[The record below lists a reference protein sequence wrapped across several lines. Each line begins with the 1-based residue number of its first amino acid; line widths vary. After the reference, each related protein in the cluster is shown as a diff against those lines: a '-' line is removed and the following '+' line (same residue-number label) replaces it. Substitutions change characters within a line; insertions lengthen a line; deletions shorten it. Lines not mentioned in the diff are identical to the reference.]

1 MVPSRPES
9 EDPAAQSRR
18 LLLNKLLSRHCHQAQ
33 AGVRPTLHIV
43 GHVGVGHAHSIS
55 GIVQDDSAGFTC
67 AASLLRHAFP
77 VDLRISSA
85 EANPG
90 SGEIRVTTR
99 AGGIGIARPRRGI
112 TPQERELIDRV
123 IGYDASFCQSLACH
137 AFGRIY
143 GQGVAESAA
152 CLEAACAF
160 AVVDSF
166 RRNFPQ
172 AVWVIESPHDEN
184 RDLVMGGTLE
194 LMDEGVSVAAVVNF
208 TEGGLGPNENAEGN
222 TLLAREE
229 VSRHFGAASLPTI
242 VVESKAFVP
251 AYCQDLSARSLLTRI
266 NSAVDNTVVAE
277 ALIAGA
283 QAYGLPMAQDFNAYP
298 RNRALKQQT
307 AAFGAKLKALGES
320 MTGAESSP
328 EKVRIIATLAQ
339 LVSEDAGSVT
349 FMSNETHYAVGSAGC
364 MPGTAAVLSML
375 VSPEEAGFWKVP
387 VLFQEDLDLYLLAVL
402 SGIEALKIRL
412 PDAIAELRRK
422 YTLKRA

>member
-1 MVPSRPES
+1 
-9 EDPAAQSRR
+9 
-18 LLLNKLLSRHCHQAQ
+18 
-33 AGVRPTLHIV
+33 
-43 GHVGVGHAHSIS
+43 
-55 GIVQDDSAGFTC
+55 
-67 AASLLRHAFP
+67 
-77 VDLRISSA
+77 
-85 EANPG
+85 
-90 SGEIRVTTR
+90 
-99 AGGIGIARPRRGI
+99 
-112 TPQERELIDRV
+112 
-123 IGYDASFCQSLACH
+123 
-137 AFGRIY
+137 
-143 GQGVAESAA
+143 
-152 CLEAACAF
+152 
-160 AVVDSF
+160 
-166 RRNFPQ
+166 
-172 AVWVIESPHDEN
+172 
-184 RDLVMGGTLE
+184 
-194 LMDEGVSVAAVVNF
+194 MDEGVSVAAVVNF

-283 QAYGLPMAQDFNAYP
+283 HTYGLPMAQDFNAYP

-307 AAFGAKLKALGES
+307 AAFGVKLKALGES
-320 MTGAESSP
+320 LTGAESSP

-412 PDAIAELRRK
+412 PDAVAELRRK

>member
-1 MVPSRPES
+1 MFPCKPPV
-9 EDPAAQSRR
+9 EDPAAAPRKIILNDI
-18 LLLNKLLSRHCHQAQ
+18 LLRHCRQAPV
-33 AGVRPTLHIV
+33 GVLPSIQIV

-55 GIVQDDSAGFTC
+55 GIVQDDSVGFTC
-67 AASLLRHAFP
+67 AVSLLRHAVP

-85 EANPG
+85 VAKPKT
-90 SGEIRVTTR
+90 GEIKITTH

-160 AVVDSF
+160 AVADSF
-166 RRNFPQ
+166 RRSSPQ
-172 AVWVIESPHDEN
+172 AVWLIEAPYDGN
-184 RDLVMGGTLE
+184 RDLVLGGTLE
-194 LMDEGVSVAAVVNF
+194 LMGEAVSVAAVVNF

-229 VSRHFGAASLPTI
+229 FSAHFGAAPLPTI

-251 AYCQDLSARSLLTRI
+251 AYSQSLSTRSLLTRI
-266 NSAVDNTVVAE
+266 NRAIDNTVVAE
-277 ALIAGA
+277 ALITGA
-283 QAYGLPMAQDFNAYP
+283 QAHGLPMVQDFNAYP
-298 RNRALKQQT
+298 RSRALKQQT
-307 AAFGAKLKALGES
+307 ADFGAKLKALGERLS
-320 MTGAESSP
+320 EAESSS
-328 EKVRIIATLAQ
+328 EKVHIIATLAK
-339 LVSEDAGSVT
+339 LVSEDAGSIT

-375 VSPEEAGFWKVP
+375 VPPEEAAFWKVP
-387 VLFQEDLDLYLLAVL
+387 VLLREDLDLYLLAVL
-402 SGIEALKIRL
+402 SGIEALKSRL
-412 PDAIAELRRK
+412 PDAVAELQRK
-422 YTLKRA
+422 CTFKSA